1 MALSHPGGIVSF
13 EEAQVNLSDCATRP
27 DGPLDRERSP
37 LSSNRSSTV
46 ESGTTMAADLA
57 QALTQIRARNRMSQN
72 SLATTLGASLASVA
86 RWEAGTAEPS
96 PAQRSMILELLDGES
111 SQVANPFASRGA
123 RRSSHDANLF
133 DPPADVEVV
142 LADKPLAPV
151 LERVTE
157 GQFFLPMPPVA
168 VDVLVRQHSRAALT
182 VNAPPDGGMSAG
194 KNTYT
199 YDAHTYHTKV
209 PPQGIAEL
217 VRHYLPTG
225 GLVLDAFAGS
235 GMTGVATAALGYD
248 CVLNE
253 LSPAAC
259 FIGSRFV
266 SKLPAQSLLTA
277 VDAVI
282 AELSELRASLYTTT
296 CRECNRNAELRY
308 VVWSYRVACPSCSHG
323 FNLWDVCRSYGR
335 TVREHKILT
344 EFPCP
349 NCEITLKKS
358 RLPRTTAEPVQV
370 GYMCCGSRQQERVH
384 PPDERDLA
392 LMTALEA
399 DPPVAAGFYPQDAVP
414 DGVNLGQ
421 PRRHGLDS
429 VEKFY
434 TPRNLA
440 ALSQIWRTI
449 HRIEDAQ
456 LAAQVAFAFTSLYRR
471 VTRFSE
477 FRFWGGSGNTARLNV
492 PFIFDE
498 PNVFIAFERKA
509 RTIADHLATT
519 ATHYTGNTLIA
530 QGSATDMAYLPDG
543 SVDLVFTD
551 PPFGA
556 NINYS
561 EMNLL
566 WESWLGRHTDVT
578 HEAIV
583 NRVQGKDLAA
593 YEKLMSESLAECYRV
608 LRPGHWM
615 LLVFMNSS
623 AKVWDALKS
632 AITEAGFVLVKADV
646 FDKQHGTF
654 KHFVSENTAGADLVL
669 HCLKP
674 KRGAKRSLDE
684 SGAAVSL
691 DEFLRLVDADSYLQP
706 FLHVERPTE
715 IDLRRMY
722 SDWVGR
728 ALVDGVDLIDFPTFR
743 NRASEWLSSKSQ
755 TWQ

>member
-1 MALSHPGGIVSF
+1 
-13 EEAQVNLSDCATRP
+13 
-27 DGPLDRERSP
+27 
-37 LSSNRSSTV
+37 
-46 ESGTTMAADLA
+46 MAADLA
-57 QALTQIRARNRMSQN
+57 QALTQIRARDRMSQQ
-72 SLATTLGASLASVA
+72 SLATALGASLASVA

-96 PAQRSMILELLDGES
+96 PAQRSMILELLDGAP
-111 SQVANPFASRGA
+111 SQVPGNPFASRGA
-123 RRSSHDANLF
+123 RRTSRDASLF
-133 DPPADVEVV
+133 DPEPDIAVA
-142 LADKPLAPV
+142 LADEPLAPV
-151 LERVTE
+151 LERVTD
-157 GQFFLPMPPVA
+157 GRLFVPMPS
-168 VDVLVRQHSRAALT
+168 LGLEELLQLHTKAART
-182 VNAPPDGGMSAG
+182 VTTPPDGGMSAG

-217 VRHYLPTG
+217 VRHYLPAG

-266 SKLPAQSLLTA
+266 SKVPAQSLLGA

-282 AELSELRASLYTTT
+282 AELSDVRTSLYATT
-296 CRECNRNAELRY
+296 CRECGRDTELRY
-308 VVWSYRVACPSCSHG
+308 VVWSYRVLCSSCTHE
-323 FNLWDVCRSYGR
+323 FNLWDACRSYGR

-349 NCEITLKKS
+349 KCQTTLKKS
-358 RLPRTTAEPVQV
+358 RLQRTVVEPVQV

-384 PPDERDLA
+384 PPDDRDLA
-392 LMTALEA
+392 LISALEA
-399 DPPVAAGFYPQDAVP
+399 EPPLSSGFYPEDQVP

-429 VEKFY
+429 IDKFY

-440 ALSQIWRTI
+440 ALSHIWRTI
-449 HRIEDAQ
+449 HRIEDPQ

-509 RTIADHLATT
+509 RTIADHLVTT
-519 ATHYTGNTLIA
+519 ANHYSGNTVVV
-530 QGSATDMAYLPDG
+530 QGSATDMSYLPDA

-583 NRVQGKDLAA
+583 NRSQGKDLAA
-593 YEKLMSESLAECYRV
+593 YEKLMGESLAECFRV
-608 LRPGHWM
+608 LRPGRWM

-623 AKVWDALKS
+623 AKVWGALKR
-632 AITEAGFVLVKADV
+632 AISDAGFVLVKADV

-674 KRGAKRSLDE
+674 TRGTKRAPGGG
-684 SGAAVSL
+684 SGISL
-691 DEFLRLVDADSYLQP
+691 DEFLRLVDADSYLRP
-706 FLHVERPTE
+706 YLHVERPTE

-722 SDWVGR
+722 SEWVAR

-743 NRASEWLSSKSQ
+743 DRAGEWLDSKSQ
-755 TWQ
+755 I

>member
-1 MALSHPGGIVSF
+1 
-13 EEAQVNLSDCATRP
+13 
-27 DGPLDRERSP
+27 
-37 LSSNRSSTV
+37 
-46 ESGTTMAADLA
+46 MAADLA
-57 QALTQIRARNRMSQN
+57 QALTQIRARNRMSQQ
-72 SLATTLGASLASVA
+72 SLATALGASLASVA
-86 RWEAGTAEPS
+86 RWEAGTAGPS
-96 PAQRSMILELLDGES
+96 PAQRSMILELLEGGTTSETP
-111 SQVANPFASRGA
+111 NPFASRGV
-123 RRSSHDANLF
+123 RRASRDSSLF
-133 DPPADVEVV
+133 DPPADIEVV
-142 LADKPLAPV
+142 LNEQPLPSV
-151 LERVTE
+151 LDRVTD
-157 GQFFLPMPPVA
+157 GQFFLPRPSVSLDTLLA
-168 VDVLVRQHSRAALT
+168 SHVKAART
-182 VNAPPDGGMSAG
+182 VISPPDAGMSAG

-217 VRHYLPTG
+217 LRHYLPSG

-266 SKLPAQSLLTA
+266 SKVPAQSLLAA
-277 VDAVI
+277 VDAI
-282 AELSELRASLYTTT
+282 IGELADLRRSLYTTS
-296 CRECNRNAELRY
+296 CRECGRDAELRY
-308 VVWSYRVACPSCSHG
+308 VVWSYRVSCASCSHE
-323 FNLWDVCRSYGR
+323 FNLWDACRSYGR

-349 NCEITLKKS
+349 SCGVTLKKS
-358 RLPRTTAEPVQV
+358 RLPRTVAEPVQV

-384 PPDERDLA
+384 SPDERDLELIA
-392 LMTALEA
+392 GLEA

-429 VEKFY
+429 IDKFY
-434 TPRNLA
+434 TARNLA
-440 ALSQIWRTI
+440 ALSHIWRAI

-498 PNVFIAFERKA
+498 PNVFISFERKA
-509 RTIADHLATT
+509 RTIADHLAST
-519 ATHYTGNTLIA
+519 ATHYAGQTLIA

-578 HEAIV
+578 NEAIV

-593 YEKLMSESLAECYRV
+593 YEKLMTESLAECYRV
-608 LRPGHWM
+608 LRAGHWM

-623 AKVWDALKS
+623 AKVWEALKTS
-632 AITEAGFVLVKADV
+632 IAEAGFVLVKADV

-674 KRGAKRSLDE
+674 KRGAKRTVETGSRTSLED
-684 SGAAVSL
+684 
-691 DEFLRLVDADSYLQP
+691 FLRVVDADSYLQP
-706 FLHVERPTE
+706 YLHVERPTE
-715 IDLRRMY
+715 LDLRRLY
-722 SDWVGR
+722 SEWVAR
-728 ALVDGVDLIDFPTFR
+728 ALVDDVELLDFPSFR
-743 NRASEWLSSKSQ
+743 DRATEWLESRAQ
-755 TWQ
+755 T

>member
-1 MALSHPGGIVSF
+1 
-13 EEAQVNLSDCATRP
+13 
-27 DGPLDRERSP
+27 
-37 LSSNRSSTV
+37 
-46 ESGTTMAADLA
+46 MAADLT
-57 QALTQIRARNRMSQN
+57 QALTQIRARNRMSQQ
-72 SLATTLGASLASVA
+72 SLATALGASLASVA
-86 RWEAGTAEPS
+86 RWEAGTADPS
-96 PAQRSMILELLDGES
+96 PAQRSMILQLLEGS
-111 SQVANPFASRGA
+111 SSETSNPFASRGV
-123 RRSSHDANLF
+123 RRASRDLSLF
-133 DPPADVEVV
+133 DPPADIDVA
-142 LADKPLAPV
+142 LADEPLPSI
-151 LERVTE
+151 LDRVTD
-157 GQFFLPMPPVA
+157 GQFFLPRPSVSL
-168 VDVLVRQHSRAALT
+168 DVLLESHATAART
-182 VNAPPDGGMSAG
+182 VTAPPAAGMSAG

-217 VRHYLPTG
+217 VRHYLPSG

-266 SKLPAQSLLTA
+266 SKVPAQSLLAA
-277 VDAVI
+277 VDAIV
-282 AELSELRASLYTTT
+282 AELAELRRSLYTTS
-296 CRECNRNAELRY
+296 CRECGRDAELRY
-308 VVWSYRVACPSCSHG
+308 VVWSYRVSCPSCSHE
-323 FNLWDVCRSYGR
+323 FNLWDACRSYGR

-349 NCEITLKKS
+349 KCDVTLKKS
-358 RLPRTTAEPVQV
+358 RLPRTAAEPVQV

-384 PPDERDLA
+384 PPDERDLSLIA
-392 LMTALEA
+392 SLEA
-399 DPPVAAGFYPQDAVP
+399 NPPVASGFYPQDAVP

-421 PRRHGLDS
+421 PRCHGLDS
-429 VEKFY
+429 IDKFY
-434 TPRNLA
+434 TPRNLS
-440 ALSQIWRTI
+440 ALSHIWRAI
-449 HRIEDAQ
+449 HRIEDTQ

-498 PNVFIAFERKA
+498 PNVFISFERKA
-509 RTIADHLATT
+509 RTIADHLAST
-519 ATHYTGNTLIA
+519 ATHYAGRTLIA
-530 QGSATDMAYLPDG
+530 QGSATDMGYLPDR

-593 YEKLMSESLAECYRV
+593 YEKLMTESLAECFRV
-608 LRPGHWM
+608 LRAGHWM

-623 AKVWDALKS
+623 ARVWDALKS
-632 AITEAGFVLVKADV
+632 AIAEAGFVLVKADV

-674 KRGAKRSLDE
+674 KRGAKRAVGGGSSISLED
-684 SGAAVSL
+684 
-691 DEFLRLVDADSYLQP
+691 FLRVVDADSYWQP

-715 IDLRRMY
+715 LDLRRLY
-722 SDWVGR
+722 SEWVAR
-728 ALVDGVDLIDFPTFR
+728 ALLEDIELIDFPSFR
-743 NRASEWLSSKSQ
+743 DRATEWLESRSQ
-755 TWQ
+755 T